1 MKQYDQRHQ
10 LRHGQAAF
18 PRPMPLAISH
28 QPGLELGFDRFV
40 EVVHPA
46 VSLGQ
51 IVHDEA
57 SVYVVDQV
65 MHSNGQDNIG
75 SYPFHINV
83 LTLIFWLRYPELTL
97 STLPPSAHFALAY
110 PLRGMGP
117 STMPSMP
124 ISLEPL
130 ARPLGSFLVADAG

>member
-1 MKQYDQRHQ
+1 M
-10 LRHGQAAF
+10 A
-18 PRPMPLAISH
+18 LAIGQ
-28 QPGLELGFDRFV
+28 QPGVELRFERFV
-40 EVVHPA
+40 KVVHQA

-83 LTLIFWLRYPELTL
+83 LTLIFWLRYSELVL
-97 STLPPSAHFALAY
+97 CW
-110 PLRGMGP
+110 
-117 STMPSMP
+117 
-124 ISLEPL
+124 
-130 ARPLGSFLVADAG
+130 